1 MSRMSKQAEEL
12 VNRNQY
18 PYASIRISQEKTAQL
33 RNKPEEETVPFCAV
47 TKRILLI
54 SPVLNQVHDLVK
66 VLTDRCFDVMM
77 FHRLEPE
84 LYKNIP
90 HDLLIYDVTGYD
102 EKDALELQMKLKES
116 SISSQNLFLVSEN
129 FIRGAA
135 PEMLQE
141 ELLVWPGRPHEAL
154 YHVQRIISR
163 AVPRQEQV
171 ASKSNTNSIVFKDI
185 KVDTERM
192 LVHIQD
198 EQVHLTKTEYDLLL
212 ILLNAKGSVISREE
226 MLSRVWETDFTGGS
240 NVVDVHIKSLR
251 KKLGDQA
258 SSPKY
263 IITVRGVGY
272 RLAD

>member
-1 MSRMSKQAEEL
+1 MSRMPKQAEEL
-12 VNRNQY
+12 VNKNQY
-18 PYASIRISQEKTAQL
+18 PYASVRISQDKSSQWL
-33 RNKPEEETVPFCAV
+33 NKPEEDTVPFCAV

-54 SPVLNQVHDLVK
+54 SPTLNQVHDLVK

-84 LYKNIP
+84 LYNNIP
-90 HDLLIYDVTGYD
+90 HDLLIYDVTSYD
-102 EKDALELQMKLKES
+102 DQDALELQMKLKES
-116 SISSQNLFLVSEN
+116 TSSQNLFLVSEK

-163 AVPRQEQV
+163 AVPRQEQSV
-171 ASKSNTNSIVFKDI
+171 QTTSNDSLIFKDLR
-185 KVDTERM
+185 VDLERM
-192 LVHIQD
+192 LVLKQE

-212 ILLNAKGSVISREE
+212 ILMNAKGSVISREE

-258 SSPKY
+258 SDPKY

>member
-1 MSRMSKQAEEL
+1 MQKQAEIA
-12 VNRNQY
+12 NINQY
-18 PYASIRISQEKTAQL
+18 PYASIRISQDKAAQMFN
-33 RNKPEEETVPFCAV
+33 RAEEPVVPFCAV
-47 TKRILLI
+47 TKRILLV

-66 VLTDRCFDVMM
+66 LLTDRCFDVMM

-84 LYKNIP
+84 LYGSIP
-90 HDLLIYDVTGYD
+90 HDLLIYDVTSYD
-102 EKDALELQMKLKES
+102 EMDALDLQLKLKNS
-116 SISSQNLFLVSEN
+116 TAGQTLFLVSEN

-135 PEMLQE
+135 PELLQE

-163 AVPRQEQV
+163 GTPRSHHT
-171 ASKSNTNSIVFKDI
+171 SKTNNSDCLAFKDLR
-185 KVDTERM
+185 VDTERM
-192 LVHIQD
+192 LVYKQENQI
-198 EQVHLTKTEYDLLL
+198 HLTKTEYDLLL
-212 ILLNAKGSVISREE
+212 ILMNAKGSVISREE

-258 SSPKY
+258 AAPKY

>member
-1 MSRMSKQAEEL
+1 MSRMPKQAEEL
-12 VNRNQY
+12 VNKNQY
-18 PYASIRISQEKTAQL
+18 PYASIRISQDKASQMQ
-33 RNKPEEETVPFCAV
+33 NKSEEDTVPFCAI

-54 SPVLNQVHDLVK
+54 SPALNQVHDLVK

-84 LYKNIP
+84 LYKNTP
-90 HDLLIYDVTGYD
+90 HDLLIYDVTAYD
-102 EKDALELQMKLKES
+102 DKDALELQMKLKES
-116 SISSQNLFLVSEN
+116 TSSQNLFLVSEK

-135 PEMLQE
+135 PEKLQE

-163 AVPRQEQV
+163 AVPRQEQTV
-171 ASKSNTNSIVFKDI
+171 QTTSSDSIVFKDLR
-185 KVDTERM
+185 VDLERM
-192 LVHIQD
+192 LVLKND

-251 KKLGDQA
+251 KKIGDQA

>member
-1 MSRMSKQAEEL
+1 MSRMPKQAEEL
-12 VNRNQY
+12 VNKNQY
-18 PYASIRISQEKTAQL
+18 PYASIRISQDKASQMQ
-33 RNKPEEETVPFCAV
+33 NKPEEDTVPFCAI

-54 SPVLNQVHDLVK
+54 SPALNQVHDLVK

-90 HDLLIYDVTGYD
+90 HDLLIYDVTAYD
-102 EKDALELQMKLKES
+102 DKDALELQMKLKES
-116 SISSQNLFLVSEN
+116 TSSQNLFLVSEK

-135 PEMLQE
+135 PEKLQE

-163 AVPRQEQV
+163 AVPRQEQTV
-171 ASKSNTNSIVFKDI
+171 QTTSSDSIVFKDLR
-185 KVDTERM
+185 VDLERM
-192 LVHIQD
+192 LVLKNE

-251 KKLGDQA
+251 KKIGDQA

>member
-1 MSRMSKQAEEL
+1 MPKQAEEL
-12 VNRNQY
+12 VNKNQY
-18 PYASIRISQEKTAQL
+18 PYASIRISKDKAAQL
-33 RNKPEEETVPFCAV
+33 LSNTEEETVPFCAV
-47 TKRILLI
+47 TKRILLV

-90 HDLLIYDVTGYD
+90 HDLLIYDVTAYD
-102 EKDALELQMKLKES
+102 EKDALDLQMKLKES
-116 SISSQNLFLVSEN
+116 TSSQNLFLVSEK

-171 ASKSNTNSIVFKDI
+171 AKTSGSDSIVFKDLR
-185 KVDTERM
+185 VDMERM
-192 LVHIQD
+192 LVHKQD
-198 EQVHLTKTEYDLLL
+198 IQVHLTKTEYDLLL
-212 ILLNAKGSVISREE
+212 ILMNAKGSVISREE

-258 SSPKY
+258 AAPKY

>member
-1 MSRMSKQAEEL
+1 MPKQAEEL
-12 VNRNQY
+12 VNKNQY
-18 PYASIRISQEKTAQL
+18 PYASVRISQDKSSEWL
-33 RNKPEEETVPFCAV
+33 NKPEEDTVPFCAV

-54 SPVLNQVHDLVK
+54 SPTLNQVHDLVK

-84 LYKNIP
+84 LYHNIP
-90 HDLLIYDVTGYD
+90 HDLLIYDVTSYD
-102 EKDALELQMKLKES
+102 DQDALDLQMKLKES
-116 SISSQNLFLVSEN
+116 TSSQNLFLVSEK

-163 AVPRQEQV
+163 AVPRQEQTV
-171 ASKSNTNSIVFKDI
+171 QTTNNDTLIFKDLR
-185 KVDTERM
+185 VDLERM
-192 LVHIQD
+192 LVLKQE

-212 ILLNAKGSVISREE
+212 ILMNAKGSVISREE

-258 SSPKY
+258 SDPKY